1 MNLQQLQYIVAVDD
15 HRHFADA
22 AKACFVTQPTLSM
35 MIHKL
40 EDELDTTLFDRS
52 KQPVVPTDIGAKVIA
67 QARVVLRETGRITD
81 ILQAEKQE
89 VKGSLKLGI
98 IPTLAPYL
106 LPLFVKQFMQ
116 QYPAVELLISE
127 LTTDTI
133 IGKLKHDQL
142 DAALLATP
150 LNDRDLLEHP
160 LFYEKFLVYADGD
173 EIKKLPAAIDPIDLQ
188 GENLWLLDEGHC
200 FGVQLGNL
208 CKLQE
213 ADESRHFHYRAGSIE
228 TLIQMVDRV
237 GGITVIPE
245 LSTPH
250 LTEAAKKRLRQFTQP
265 SPVREVSLVTYRH
278 FAKKHMLEA
287 LKDTLTSHLPSYI
300 LANQPDGMVEF

>member
-15 HRHFADA
+15 HRHFASA

-40 EDELDTTLFDRS
+40 EEELDVTIFDRS
-52 KQPVVPTDIGAKVIA
+52 KQPVVPTEIGEKLID
-67 QARVVLRETGRITD
+67 QARVVLKEQQRIGD
-81 ILQAEKQE
+81 ILTEEQE
-89 VKGSLKLGI
+89 EIKGTLKLGI

-106 LPLFVKQFMQ
+106 LPLFIKPFMQ
-116 QYPAVELLISE
+116 QYPAVELMISE
-127 LTTDTI
+127 LTTENI
-133 IGKLKHDQL
+133 INKLKQDQL
-142 DAALLATP
+142 DAAILATP
-150 LNDRDLLEHP
+150 LNEKDLLEQP
-160 LFYEKFLVYADGD
+160 LFYEKFMVYADPK
-173 EIKKLPAAIDPIDLQ
+173 ELKLLAREVQPEDLPV
-188 GENLWLLDEGHC
+188 EKLWLLGEGHC

-213 ADESRHFHYRAGSIE
+213 EDQKQQFHYRAGSIE

-250 LTEAAKKRLRQFTQP
+250 LSATAKMQLRQFTQP
-265 SPVREVSLVTYRH
+265 YPVREVSLVTYRH
-278 FAKKHMLEA
+278 YTKKRLLQVLQE
-287 LKDTLTSHLPSYI
+287 TL
-300 LANQPDGMVEF
+300 LANLPKQVLQNTADGRVDM